1 MNAPWKRLGVWYD
14 GLQHRERVL
23 IAVAVLGGIVFV
35 GATAFIEPSLRRV
48 HTAERETADA
58 TAQLQAAR
66 ARIAAL
72 NAPDQNPDAVARAEI
87 AQLKTKLA
95 GLNARVE
102 AMETSFVAPQQMPRV
117 LEDVIGRRGN
127 VRLLSLKTL
136 PVAPLLNRKT
146 PASAESGAAQA
157 ATAGTEAA
165 PPTAGLFKHG
175 VEIRLEGSYQELAA
189 YLERLEQSRSKF
201 LWDSVALSAEK
212 HPKLVLTLTVFTI
225 SMDRAWL
232 VI

>member
-14 GLQHRERVL
+14 ALQHRERVL
-23 IAVAVLGGIVFV
+23 IAGAVLIGIALL
-35 GATAFIEPSLRRV
+35 GSTAFVEPSLRRARM
-48 HTAERETADA
+48 AERETAEA
-58 TAQLQAAR
+58 AAQLQAAQ

-72 NAPDQNPDAVARAEI
+72 NAPDKNPDAVARAEI

-95 GLNARVE
+95 GLNARLE

-117 LEDVIGRRGN
+117 LEDVVGRRGN
-127 VRLLSLKTL
+127 VRLVSLKTL
-136 PVAPLLNRKT
+136 PVSPLLNRKPSA
-146 PASAESGAAQA
+146 PAEGGAPQA
-157 ATAGTEAA
+157 AATGAEAA
-165 PPTAGLFKHG
+165 APAAGLFKHG
-175 VEIRLEGSYQELAA
+175 VEIKLEGSYQDLAA

-225 SMDRAWL
+225 GMDRAWL